1 MSHFTPWSALLGGIL
16 IGFAS
21 GLLLL
26 SSGQIAGISGI
37 LGGALTRAS
46 KGATWRWAFLAGML
60 VMGLALAQL
69 WPARFSLSGLPS
81 WGSTV
86 LAGLLVGVGTRLG
99 NGCTSGHGVCG
110 IARRSPRSLVAT
122 MTFMLTGA
130 LTVFVLRRWFGG
142 AA

>member
-1 MSHFTPWSALLGGIL
+1 MNHFTPISALMGGVI
-16 IGFAS
+16 IGLAS

-37 LGGALTRAS
+37 LGGALAPRARAAS
-46 KGATWRWAFLAGML
+46 WRWAFLAGML
-60 VMGLALAQL
+60 VAGAALARL
-69 WPARFSLSGLPS
+69 WPARFSLEGLPG
-81 WGSTV
+81 WGTTL
-86 LAGLLVGVGTRLG
+86 LAGLLVGIGSRLG

-122 MTFMLTGA
+122 LTFVLTGA
-130 LTVFVLRRWFGG
+130 LTVLLLRWWGG